1 MTDPVDLGA
10 YLDRWAAGD
19 TTRAAVAVSL
29 IRLSEACRQ
38 ISSLVCRGA
47 LAGALGTE
55 TGKQSGVDPQKD
67 VDVRANDLIVAALKG
82 APVATLASE
91 ELEWA
96 LPLNPGAPLA
106 IAVDPIDGSSNIDAN
121 LSIGTIFAI
130 LPARAN
136 GVDSSSFLQPGTQQ
150 LAAGF
155 AVYGPFTSLVLTV
168 GEGTQIFTLD
178 RTSCRYLLTH
188 ASLSIPTTTREYA
201 INASNYRHWDD
212 PIRTY
217 VDDCL
222 RGRDGP
228 RGKDF
233 NMRWTASPVADL
245 YRILSRGGIF
255 LYPGDLR
262 DGYALGRLR
271 LVYEANPL
279 AWIVEQAGG
288 AASNGTERI
297 LDIVPATLH
306 QRVPFITGSRT
317 EVEYVV
323 RLHHEPHGAGER
335 SPLFARRGLFRT

>member
-1 MTDPVDLGA
+1 MTDPVDLEGH
-10 YLDRWAAGD
+10 LDRWAHGDAGRAPVA
-19 TTRAAVAVSL
+19 TTIA
-29 IRLSEACRQ
+29 RLAEACRQ
-38 ISSLVCRGA
+38 ISCLVARGA
-47 LAGALGTE
+47 LAGELGAE
-55 TGKQSGVDPQKD
+55 TGKKSGVDPQKE
-67 VDVRANDLIVAALKG
+67 VDVRANDLVLAALKG
-82 APVATLASE
+82 APVAAFASE
-91 ELEWA
+91 ELESA

-106 IAVDPIDGSSNIDAN
+106 VAVDPIDGSSNIDADC
-121 LSIGTIFAI
+121 SIGTIFTV

-136 GVDSSSFLQPGTQQ
+136 GVDASSFLQPGVNQ

-155 AVYGPFTSLVLTV
+155 AVYGPYTSLVLTV
-168 GEGTQIFTLD
+168 GEGTHIFTLD
-178 RTSCRYLLTH
+178 RTSGRFLLTH
-188 ASLSIPTTTREYA
+188 PSVAIPAVTREYS
-201 INASNYRHWDD
+201 INGSNYRHWDE

-233 NMRWTASPVADL
+233 NMRWTASPVADI

-262 DGYALGRLR
+262 EGYSLGRLR

-279 AWIVEQAGG
+279 AWIIEQAGG

-297 LDIVPATLH
+297 LSLTPAALH
-306 QRVPFITGSRT
+306 QRTPIVAGSRT

-323 RLHHEPHGAGER
+323 RLHLEPYGAGER
-335 SPLFARRGLFRT
+335 SPLFGRRGLFRT